1 MFFNCKI
8 KEIQGRDKGRQ
19 YENKGIYNNICFAMN
34 ESGEKW
40 NMKQTLPSHCYFCE
54 ADFFVFT
61 LSFYGKHQWNSLN
74 TSIKK

>member
-1 MFFNCKI
+1 
-8 KEIQGRDKGRQ
+8 
-19 YENKGIYNNICFAMN
+19 MN
-34 ESGEKW
+34 ESGEKKW